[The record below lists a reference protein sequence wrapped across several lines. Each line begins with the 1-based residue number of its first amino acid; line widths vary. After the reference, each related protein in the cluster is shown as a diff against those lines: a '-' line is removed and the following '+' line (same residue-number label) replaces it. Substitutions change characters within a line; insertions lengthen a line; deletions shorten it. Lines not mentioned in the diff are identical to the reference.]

1 MAPIHNRMPVI
12 LPADVYDLWL
22 DPAER
27 TDLHGLLVPYSAQEM
42 IAHPVSTLV
51 NNPRNDSSD
60 CLKPVQPPEQGAL
73 F

>member
-22 DPAER
+22 DPEER
-27 TDLHGLLVPYSAQEM
+27 TDLQELLIPYSAQEM
-42 IAHPVSTLV
+42 NAHPVSTLV
-51 NNPRNDSSD
+51 NNPGNDTPD
-60 CLKPVQPPEQGAL
+60 CLKPAQPPEQGAL